1 MRACILIVSA
11 LIEEK
16 KNSITCQFVLMLD
29 RYEIL
34 PLQSVLLLL
43 SDPLEPWRSV
53 VSLGPRNKT
62 ILNGNDLLLKCK
74 IITLF
79 IPSIMLTNSRF

>member
-1 MRACILIVSA
+1 
-11 LIEEK
+11 
-16 KNSITCQFVLMLD
+16 MLD

-62 ILNGNDLLLKCK
+62 ILNENDLLLN
-74 IITLF
+74 LENHYVF
-79 IPSIMLTNSRF
+79 SYPV

>member
-1 MRACILIVSA
+1 
-11 LIEEK
+11 
-16 KNSITCQFVLMLD
+16 MLD

-43 SDPLEPWRSV
+43 SDPPEPWRSV

-62 ILNGNDLLLKCK
+62 ILNENDLLLKWT
-74 IITLF
+74 IITF
-79 IPSIMLTNSRF
+79 FHTQYNVNKF

>member
-1 MRACILIVSA
+1 
-11 LIEEK
+11 
-16 KNSITCQFVLMLD
+16 MLD

-62 ILNGNDLLLKCK
+62 ILNENDLLLKWK
-74 IITLF
+74 IITFF

>member
-16 KNSITCQFVLMLD
+16 KISITCQFVLMLD

-43 SDPLEPWRSV
+43 SDPLEP
-53 VSLGPRNKT
+53 
-62 ILNGNDLLLKCK
+62 
-74 IITLF
+74 
-79 IPSIMLTNSRF
+79 

>member
-1 MRACILIVSA
+1 
-11 LIEEK
+11 
-16 KNSITCQFVLMLD
+16 MLD

-62 ILNGNDLLLKCK
+62 ILNENDLLLKWK
-74 IITLF
+74 IITFLY
-79 IPSIMLTNSRF
+79 PV

>member
-1 MRACILIVSA
+1 
-11 LIEEK
+11 
-16 KNSITCQFVLMLD
+16 MLD

-43 SDPLEPWRSV
+43 SDPPEPWRSV

-62 ILNGNDLLLKCK
+62 ILNENDLLLKWK
-74 IITLF
+74 IITFF

>member
-1 MRACILIVSA
+1 
-11 LIEEK
+11 
-16 KNSITCQFVLMLD
+16 MLD

-62 ILNGNDLLLKCK
+62 ILNENDLLLKWK
-74 IITLF
+74 IITFF
-79 IPSIMLTNSRF
+79 IPSNKF

>member
-1 MRACILIVSA
+1 
-11 LIEEK
+11 
-16 KNSITCQFVLMLD
+16 MLD

-43 SDPLEPWRSV
+43 SDPPEPWRSV

-62 ILNGNDLLLKCK
+62 ILNENDLLLK
-74 IITLF
+74 
-79 IPSIMLTNSRF
+79 

>member
-1 MRACILIVSA
+1 
-11 LIEEK
+11 
-16 KNSITCQFVLMLD
+16 MLD

-62 ILNGNDLLLKCK
+62 ILRK
-74 IITLF
+74 IITF
-79 IPSIMLTNSRF
+79 FHTQYNVNKF

>member
-1 MRACILIVSA
+1 
-11 LIEEK
+11 
-16 KNSITCQFVLMLD
+16 MLD

-43 SDPLEPWRSV
+43 SDPLEPWRSA

-62 ILNGNDLLLKCK
+62 ILNENDLLLKWK
-74 IITLF
+74 IITFF

>member
-1 MRACILIVSA
+1 
-11 LIEEK
+11 
-16 KNSITCQFVLMLD
+16 MLD
-29 RYEIL
+29 RHEIL

-62 ILNGNDLLLKCK
+62 ILNENDLLLKWK
-74 IITLF
+74 IITFF

>member
-1 MRACILIVSA
+1 
-11 LIEEK
+11 
-16 KNSITCQFVLMLD
+16 MLD

-62 ILNGNDLLLKCK
+62 ILNENDLLLKWK
-74 IITLF
+74 IIPFFHTQYNVNKF
-79 IPSIMLTNSRF
+79 

>member
-1 MRACILIVSA
+1 
-11 LIEEK
+11 
-16 KNSITCQFVLMLD
+16 MLD

-43 SDPLEPWRSV
+43 LDPLEPWRSV

-62 ILNGNDLLLKCK
+62 ILNENDLLLKWK
-74 IITLF
+74 IITFF

>member
-1 MRACILIVSA
+1 
-11 LIEEK
+11 
-16 KNSITCQFVLMLD
+16 MLD

-43 SDPLEPWRSV
+43 SDPPEPWRSV

-62 ILNGNDLLLKCK
+62 ILNENDLLLKWK
-74 IITLF
+74 IITF
-79 IPSIMLTNSRF
+79 VHTQYNVNKF

>member
-1 MRACILIVSA
+1 
-11 LIEEK
+11 
-16 KNSITCQFVLMLD
+16 MLD

-62 ILNGNDLLLKCK
+62 ILNENELLLKWK
-74 IITLF
+74 IITFF